1 MCFHCHM
8 RVSVMQLA
16 AKVWFL
22 IGSLVLI
29 IGLFSPG
36 FLKQQ
41 YSATVLLPIRTD
53 SLASI
58 TLCVQFLILL
68 SRGKLRD

>member
-1 MCFHCHM
+1 MDSDLFPASHE
-8 RVSVMQLA
+8 A

-36 FLKQQ
+36 LLKQQ
-41 YSATVLLPIRTD
+41 SATALLPIRTD

-58 TLCVQFLILL
+58 TQRVQFPNLL
-68 SRGKLRD
+68 FQGELRDYSG

>member
-1 MCFHCHM
+1 
-8 RVSVMQLA
+8 MQLA

-36 FLKQQ
+36 LLKQQ
-41 YSATVLLPIRTD
+41 YGAPALLPIRTD

-58 TLCVQFLILL
+58 T
-68 SRGKLRD
+68 

>member
-1 MCFHCHM
+1 MCFQRHM

-36 FLKQQ
+36 LLKQQ
-41 YSATVLLPIRTD
+41 YC
-53 SLASI
+53 LAAY
-58 TLCVQFLILL
+58 
-68 SRGKLRD
+68 

>member
-1 MCFHCHM
+1 
-8 RVSVMQLA
+8 MQFA
-16 AKVWFL
+16 AKVCFL

-36 FLKQQ
+36 LLEQQ
-41 YSATVLLPIRTD
+41 HNATALLSITSD

-58 TLCVQFLILL
+58 T
-68 SRGKLRD
+68 

>member
-1 MCFHCHM
+1 MCFQRHM
-8 RVSVMQLA
+8 RVGVMQFA

-36 FLKQQ
+36 LLKQQ
-41 YSATVLLPIRTD
+41 YSATALLPIRTD

-58 TLCVQFLILL
+58 T
-68 SRGKLRD
+68 

>member
-1 MCFHCHM
+1 M
-8 RVSVMQLA
+8 RVGAMQFA
-16 AKVWFL
+16 AKVCFL

-36 FLKQQ
+36 LPKQR
-41 YSATVLLPIRTD
+41 YVAAALLPIRTD

-58 TLCVQFLILL
+58 T
-68 SRGKLRD
+68 